1 MTRLALLFY
10 LRPISYF
17 SFQVKLH
24 FETEQ
29 TWEKETLVM
38 TNTKQHALNKHQQDM
53 NTFRSEA
60 RKKLARQRSVTVKL
74 QNEKAHLEQEN
85 KEVIAQL
92 EEELDILV
100 HKTENEIQRT
110 SAEEREIS
118 EQLMLEAGILKR
130 RLSHTRKTI
139 NDAKDRVT
147 VMLDRT
153 AGAQTKVSD
162 E

>member
-1 MTRLALLFY
+1 
-10 LRPISYF
+10 
-17 SFQVKLH
+17 
-24 FETEQ
+24 
-29 TWEKETLVM
+29 
-38 TNTKQHALNKHQQDM
+38 
-53 NTFRSEA
+53 
-60 RKKLARQRSVTVKL
+60 
-74 QNEKAHLEQEN
+74 LEQEN

-100 HKTENEIQRT
+100 HKTEKEIQRT
-110 SAEEREIS
+110 SAEERGIS

>member
-1 MTRLALLFY
+1 
-10 LRPISYF
+10 
-17 SFQVKLH
+17 
-24 FETEQ
+24 
-29 TWEKETLVM
+29 M

-53 NTFRSEA
+53 NAFRSEA

-74 QNEKAHLEQEN
+74 QNEKADLEQEN

-100 HKTENEIQRT
+100 HKTEKEIQRT
-110 SAEEREIS
+110 SAEERGIS